1 MHDVNIMAPNVRD
14 IHILYIRL
22 ESEKYKT
29 RQLFGLVCG
38 RLYRGTMRIH
48 FHFTFTR
55 LISPVSQLTYISISP
70 VSQSRLNFSSFQA
83 LDGVFPS

>member
-1 MHDVNIMAPNVRD
+1 MHDVNIMAPNVQD

-22 ESEKYKT
+22 GSEKYKT

-38 RLYRGTMRIH
+38 RLYRGTMPIH

-55 LISPVSQLTYISISP
+55 LISPVSQSSYI
-70 VSQSRLNFSSFQA
+70 FSLFQA
-83 LDGVFPS
+83 LDGVFPSWRSPSSLDPPL